1 MSSPP
6 LTQLTLAFPP
16 ELEARLVEFVL
27 EQAPPLAGFTSLH
40 AHGHGADFSTATTH
54 ERVRGRVRR
63 SLILMVTTTKQIE
76 TLLDALRGEFPNQH
90 VVWWTQ
96 PVSGF
101 GRLA

>member
-1 MSSPP
+1 MSSPL

-27 EQAPPLAGFTSLH
+27 EQEPPLPGFTSIQ

-63 SLILMVTTTKQIE
+63 SLIVMVAAAAE
-76 TLLDALRGEFPNQH
+76 LERLVAALREAFPNPH
-90 VVWWTQ
+90 VVWWMV
-96 PVSGF
+96 PVGGF